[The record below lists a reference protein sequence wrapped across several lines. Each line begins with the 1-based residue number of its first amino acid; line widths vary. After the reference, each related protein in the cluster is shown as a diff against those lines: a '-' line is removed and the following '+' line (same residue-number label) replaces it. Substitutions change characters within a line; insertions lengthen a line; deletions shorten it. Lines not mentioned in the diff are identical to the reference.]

1 MNIVVLRLIQILPIH
16 RTVTLGAFLYIG
28 EAFGNTS
35 FGTIRHTSGMG
46 LETVF
51 QLVSSM
57 LGDIFAATLAGKNL
71 ERSVAKGRL
80 QCSIL
85 LPLLWSL
92 V

>member
-1 MNIVVLRLIQILPIH
+1 
-16 RTVTLGAFLYIG
+16 
-28 EAFGNTS
+28 
-35 FGTIRHTSGMG
+35 MG

-57 LGDIFAATLAGKNL
+57 LGDRF
-71 ERSVAKGRL
+71 RSHTCRKKSGEVRSQGCL

-92 V
+92 VVDQFIEKIH